1 VKIMKTLLLASVFAA
16 SALTATVASAQD
28 WYVRGDVGG
37 TFSSD
42 LDGAATRDL
51 DEGLA
56 LSLGAGY
63 QLNDNIRLEGELAHL
78 QGDVSGPLG
87 GDVKVLGGFANAYY
101 DFNPNGQFQPFVGA
115 GIGLARVDV
124 DSGAIDDDDTGFAYQ
139 FKAGVAHPFNERL
152 TGEVAYR
159 YVGVTDITAGAGPSR
174 VDGDYTTSA
183 VTVGL
188 RYKLGQ

>member
-1 VKIMKTLLLASVFAA
+1 MKTILLASVFAA
-16 SALTATVASAQD
+16 TALTAGVASAQESN

-42 LDGAATRDL
+42 IDGTPKRDL

-63 QLNDNIRLEGELAHL
+63 QVNPNIRVEGELAHL
-78 QGDVSGPLG
+78 QGDVSGPIG
-87 GDVKVLGGFANAYY
+87 GDVKTLGGFANAYY
-101 DFNPNGQFQPFVGA
+101 DFNPGGQFQPFVGA
-115 GIGLARVDV
+115 GVGFARVDV
-124 DSGAIDDDDTGFAYQ
+124 DSGTINDDDTGFAYQ
-139 FKAGVAHPFNERL
+139 LKAGVSHPFNDRL
-152 TGEVAYR
+152 TGDLTYR
-159 YVGVTDITAGAGPSR
+159 YVGVNDVKVGTGINR
-174 VDGDYTTSA
+174 IDGDYNTSA

>member
-28 WYVRGDVGG
+28 WYVRGGVGG

-42 LDGAATRDL
+42 LDGAATRD
-51 DEGLA
+51 
-56 LSLGAGY
+56 GY

-159 YVGVTDITAGAGPSR
+159 YVGVTDVTAGTGPSR